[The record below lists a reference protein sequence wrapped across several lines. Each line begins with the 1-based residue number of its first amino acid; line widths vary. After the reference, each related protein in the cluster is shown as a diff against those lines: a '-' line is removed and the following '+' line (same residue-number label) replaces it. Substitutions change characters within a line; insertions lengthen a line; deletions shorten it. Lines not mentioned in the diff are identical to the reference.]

1 MITQEFLSEV
11 VQFVDSKIA
20 KVVINESFEIRD
32 FEMKQAGQ
40 SLVRI
45 EYTVPNRSVNTIH
58 LIQLKDNEGLVVSS
72 NTVHV
77 PITSDTLIQQTIK
90 IEEG

>member
-11 VQFVDSKIA
+11 VQFVDSKIS
-20 KVVINESFEIRD
+20 KVVINESLEIRD

-45 EYTVPNRSVNTIH
+45 EYTVPNRSVDIIH
-58 LIQLKDNEGLVVSS
+58 LIQLKDNEGIVVSS
-72 NTVHV
+72 NNVYV

-90 IEEG
+90 VEEG